1 LIWGP
6 TAFSGPAGITY
17 DAGTLFVNSGT
28 YSSTGVLSA
37 LDATTGAVKWSAT
50 IPGEFATQSPP
61 VASEGIVYILEDGLL
76 TAFNETTGAQIWQQ
90 NATGTNGSVAVT

>member
-1 LIWGP
+1 MATRTP
-6 TAFSGPAGITY
+6 TGQVDVWSIDPREVISPRSFFAFITR
-17 DAGTLFVNSGT
+17 
-28 YSSTGVLSA
+28 
-37 LDATTGAVKWSAT
+37 
-50 IPGEFATQSPP
+50 IRGEFATQSPP